1 MSLVTFS
8 CALVLIMAA
17 ALVVTVGY
25 NPKNESYGK
34 LPWVYAIVCL
44 VGSAVCWVVSSRLA
58 RNHT

>member
-17 ALVVTVGY
+17 ALFVTVGY
-25 NPKNESYGK
+25 NPKNESCGK

-44 VGSAVCWVVSSRLA
+44 VGSAVCWVVSNRLA